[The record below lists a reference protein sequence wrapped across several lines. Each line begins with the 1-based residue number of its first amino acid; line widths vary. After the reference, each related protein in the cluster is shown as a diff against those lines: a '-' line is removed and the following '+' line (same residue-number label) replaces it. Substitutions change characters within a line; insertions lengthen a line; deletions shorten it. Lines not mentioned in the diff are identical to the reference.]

1 MGELRELA
9 EAGTLSVRASLLTA
23 MYVYSFSIAP
33 FIHCNRV
40 HMELC
45 YFLSLGEIPA
55 RMRDRAEAV
64 LIERDP
70 SGIASTP
77 SRDDGARLLLPPR
90 RL

>member
-1 MGELRELA
+1 MTKA
-9 EAGTLSVRASLLTA
+9 
-23 MYVYSFSIAP
+23 SFSMARFIHP
-33 FIHCNRV
+33 FIATQVSQPV

-77 SRDDGARLLLPPR
+77 SRDDAARPLLPPR
-90 RL
+90 KL